1 MIGKAFGKSGKGK
14 VNGTVEK
21 AKGPADRARATAAG
35 DREIDLGP
43 LENYIGFHL
52 RLAQNASFKAFKRHT
67 GESDLKP
74 GWFAILSLIGG
85 NPGITPVALSRASG
99 RDKSTITPILR
110 DLMRVHLIA
119 REPVAGDRRS
129 YALSL
134 TPTGREKLANLSK
147 HAASHD
153 AELDA
158 IVGERKGELLA
169 LLRRIATEID

>member
-1 MIGKAFGKSGKGK
+1 MIDKALEKSGKSK
-14 VNGTVEK
+14 VNGTIEK
-21 AKGPADRARATAAG
+21 AEGSADRETATARG
-35 DREIDLGP
+35 DREVDLGL

-67 GESDLKP
+67 GESDLRP

-85 NPGITPVALSRASG
+85 NPGITPLALSRASG
-99 RDKSTITPILR
+99 RDKSTITPVLR
-110 DLMRVHLIA
+110 DLTRVHLIA
-119 REPVAGDRRS
+119 RKPVPGDRRS
-129 YALSL
+129 YALFL
-134 TPTGREKLANLSK
+134 TPAGEEKLASLSK

-169 LLRRIATEID
+169 LLRRIAAEID